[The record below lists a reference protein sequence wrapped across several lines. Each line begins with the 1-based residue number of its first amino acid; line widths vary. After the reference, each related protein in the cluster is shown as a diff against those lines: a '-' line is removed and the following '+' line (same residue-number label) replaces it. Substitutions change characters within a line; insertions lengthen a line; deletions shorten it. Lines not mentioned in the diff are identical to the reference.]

1 MILKKFR
8 DVFSGRALECCTVA
22 FWALAWP
29 RKPLKKQW
37 LKHVIALAMDYLSKL
52 LSISKEKSFC
62 EWSESFTGLD
72 SSQMIVDCPLN
83 IDR

>member
-1 MILKKFR
+1 MC
-8 DVFSGRALECCTVA
+8 SLEELLNA
-22 FWALAWP
+22 APLHFGHWHGPWP
-29 RKPLKKQW
+29 RKPLKKKW

-52 LSISKEKSFC
+52 LSISEEKSLC